1 MGCCADVTTVVVLF
15 HFAVMIFLTFAI
27 LYCVYV
33 LWCCHSPLNRRI
45 RGADVSGATGGL
57 RTLCSLFMGRDV
69 RGYRTTET
77 SQVDNLMRVGEYLAD
92 DGFSYSRLKKL
103 WIRSRRTREDQLF
116 LEALVDINYWC
127 YRRREHWLRR
137 GVEDEWRF
145 NGSPADEG
153 APDLE
158 QSRARAPRRLEP
170 DRDAALREFG
180 RMINHYEG
188 ALRCWKSL
196 RQGAVVQSPV
206 QLCADSVY
214 RAHMRSRFAL
224 SNNSNSVRPHIL
236 LSTFVSNVKMA
247 ECARIFFL
255 RIHSRPIAVGATLFI
270 LVVLKFLTHELNGYL
285 AWNES
290 TGAGACVEGFLCA
303 LARLDALYSWPVVF
317 LLFIGFSITT
327 YMSFRDYPP
336 SFYGFDRVKNAYLSQ
351 EVIAF
356 SFTVESV
363 LLTVAALSPDDGAN
377 PLMKA
382 MCFLLYVANGL
393 ICISVRCRIKEVLD
407 SASAKRGDR

>member
-1 MGCCADVTTVVVLF
+1 MK
-15 HFAVMIFLTFAI
+15 
-27 LYCVYV
+27 
-33 LWCCHSPLNRRI
+33 
-45 RGADVSGATGGL
+45 
-57 RTLCSLFMGRDV
+57 RDV
-69 RGYRTTET
+69 REYRTTET

-103 WIRSRRTREDQLF
+103 WIRSRRTRKDQLF

-127 YRRREHWLRR
+127 YRRRECWLRH
-137 GVEDEWRF
+137 GVEDESRF

-153 APDLE
+153 APDPE
-158 QSRARAPRRLEP
+158 QSRARAPERSELN
-170 DRDAALREFG
+170 RDAALREFG

-196 RQGAVVQSPV
+196 QQGAVVQSPV

-224 SNNSNSVRPHIL
+224 SNNPNSVRPHIL
-236 LSTFVSNVKMA
+236 LSTFVSNVRMA
-247 ECARIFFL
+247 ECARIFFF
-255 RIHSRPIAVGATLFI
+255 RIHSRPIGVGVILFI
-270 LVVLKFLTHELNGYL
+270 FVVLKFLAHEFSGYL
-285 AWNES
+285 AWSES
-290 TGAGACVEGFLCA
+290 TGAGARVEGFRA
-303 LARLDALYSWPVVF
+303 LEGFDASYPWPVVF
-317 LLFIGFSITT
+317 VLFIAFSITT

-336 SFYGFDRVKNAYLSQ
+336 SFYGFSRVKHAYLSQ

-377 PLMKA
+377 PLVKA
-382 MCFLLYVANGL
+382 MCFLLYVVNGL
-393 ICISVRCRIKEVLD
+393 ICISVRWRIKEVLD
-407 SASAKRGDR
+407 SASARRGDR

>member
-1 MGCCADVTTVVVLF
+1 MTAVEVALF
-15 HFAVMIFLTFAI
+15 VAILFLTFVI
-27 LYCVYV
+27 PHCVSV
-33 LWCCHSPLNRRI
+33 LWYFRSPLSRRV
-45 RGADVSGATGGL
+45 RGADVSGAAGGL
-57 RTLCSLFMGRDV
+57 RTLFGLFMGRDV

-127 YRRREHWLRR
+127 YRRREHWLRP

-145 NGSPADEG
+145 NGSSTGEG
-153 APDLE
+153 APDSEQGRALVPECLE
-158 QSRARAPRRLEP
+158 L

-180 RMINHYEG
+180 RMINRYEG
-188 ALRCWKSL
+188 ALSCWKSL
-196 RQGAVVQSPV
+196 QQGAVVESPV

-214 RAHMRSRFAL
+214 QAHMRSRFGPF
-224 SNNSNSVRPHIL
+224 NSPNSVRPHIL
-236 LSTFVSNVKMA
+236 LSTFVSNVRMA
-247 ECARIFFL
+247 ECARIFFF
-255 RIHSRPIAVGATLFI
+255 RIHSRPIGVGAILFI
-270 LVVLKFLTHELNGYL
+270 LVVLKFLAHELNGYL
-285 AWNES
+285 MWNES
-290 TGAGACVEGFLCA
+290 TGAGARVEGFRA
-303 LARLDALYSWPVVF
+303 LEGFGASHPWPMVF
-317 LLFIGFSITT
+317 ILFIAFSITT

-336 SFYGFDRVKNAYLSQ
+336 SFYGFNRMKHAYLSQ

-363 LLTVAALSPDDGAN
+363 LLTVAALSPDDGGN

-382 MCFLLYVANGL
+382 MCFLLYVVNGL
-393 ICISVRCRIKEVLD
+393 ICISVRWRIKEVLD
-407 SASAKRGDR
+407 SAPAKREDR

>member
-1 MGCCADVTTVVVLF
+1 MTTVVVLF
-15 HFAVMIFLTFAI
+15 LFAVMIFLTFAI
-27 LYCVYV
+27 PHCVSV
-33 LWCCHSPLNRRI
+33 LWYCHSPLNRRI
-45 RGADVSGATGGL
+45 RGADVSGASGGL
-57 RTLCSLFMGRDV
+57 RTLYDLFMKRDV

-103 WIRSRRTREDQLF
+103 WFRSRRTRKDQLF

-127 YRRREHWLRR
+127 NKRRENWLRH
-137 GVEDEWRF
+137 GVEDESRF

-153 APDLE
+153 APDPE
-158 QSRARAPRRLEP
+158 QSRARAPERSELS
-170 DRDAALREFG
+170 RDAALREFG
-180 RMINHYEG
+180 RMINHSEG
-188 ALRCWKSL
+188 ALSCWKSL
-196 RQGAVVQSPV
+196 QQGAVVQSPV

-214 RAHMRSRFAL
+214 RAHVRSRFAL
-224 SNNSNSVRPHIL
+224 SNNPNSVRPHIL
-236 LSTFVSNVKMA
+236 LSTFVSNVRMA
-247 ECARIFFL
+247 ECARIFFF
-255 RIHSRPIAVGATLFI
+255 RIHSRPIGVGVILFI
-270 LVVLKFLTHELNGYL
+270 FVVLKFLAHEFNGYL

-290 TGAGACVEGFLCA
+290 TGAGAHVEGFRA
-303 LARLDALYSWPVVF
+303 LERFDARYPWPVVF
-317 LLFIGFSITT
+317 VLFIAFSITT

-336 SFYGFDRVKNAYLSQ
+336 SFYGFNRLKHAYLSQ

-377 PLMKA
+377 PLVKA
-382 MCFLLYVANGL
+382 MCFLLYVVNGL
-393 ICISVRCRIKEVLD
+393 ICISVRWRIKEVID

>member
-1 MGCCADVTTVVVLF
+1 MSTVEVLLF
-15 HFAVMIFLTFAI
+15 VIIIFLIFAI
-27 LYCVYV
+27 PHCVSV
-33 LWCCHSPLNRRI
+33 LWYCHSPLNRRM
-45 RGADVSGATGGL
+45 RGADVSGASGGL
-57 RTLCSLFMGRDV
+57 RTLYDLFLGRDV

-127 YRRREHWLRR
+127 YRRRECWLRH

-145 NGSPADEG
+145 NGSPAGEG
-153 APDLE
+153 GPDPE
-158 QSRARAPRRLEP
+158 QSCARAPERPEL

-180 RMINHYEG
+180 RMISHYEG
-188 ALRCWKSL
+188 ALSCWKSL
-196 RQGAVVQSPV
+196 QQGAVVESPV

-224 SNNSNSVRPHIL
+224 SNNPNSLRPHIL
-236 LSTFVSNVKMA
+236 LTTFVSNVRMA
-247 ECARIFFL
+247 ECARIFFF
-255 RIHSRPIAVGATLFI
+255 RIHSRPIGVGVVLFI
-270 LVVLKFLTHELNGYL
+270 FVVLKFLAHELNGYL

-290 TGAGACVEGFLCA
+290 TGAGARVEGFRA
-303 LARLDALYSWPVVF
+303 LEGFDAPYPWPVVF
-317 LLFIGFSITT
+317 ILFIAFSITT

-336 SFYGFDRVKNAYLSQ
+336 SFYGFNRMKHAYLSQ

-377 PLMKA
+377 PLAKA
-382 MCFLLYVANGL
+382 MCFLLYVVNGL
-393 ICISVRCRIKEVLD
+393 ICISVRWRIKEVLD

>member
-1 MGCCADVTTVVVLF
+1 
-15 HFAVMIFLTFAI
+15 
-27 LYCVYV
+27 
-33 LWCCHSPLNRRI
+33 
-45 RGADVSGATGGL
+45 
-57 RTLCSLFMGRDV
+57 MGRDV

-92 DGFSYSRLKKL
+92 DGFSYSRLKRL
-103 WIRSRRTREDQLF
+103 WIRSRRTPEDQLF

-145 NGSPADEG
+145 NGSPADER

-158 QSRARAPRRLEP
+158 QSRARAPERLEP

-180 RMINHYEG
+180 RMVNHYEG

-224 SNNSNSVRPHIL
+224 SNNPNSVRPHIL

-247 ECARIFFL
+247 ECARIFFF

-270 LVVLKFLTHELNGYL
+270 LVVFKFLTHELNGYL
-285 AWNES
+285 MWNES
-290 TGAGACVEGFLCA
+290 TDAGARVEGFRA
-303 LARLDALYSWPVVF
+303 LEGFDASYPWPVVF
-317 LLFIGFSITT
+317 VLFIAFSITT

-336 SFYGFDRVKNAYLSQ
+336 SFYRFNRVKHAYLSQ

-377 PLMKA
+377 PLVKA
-382 MCFLLYVANGL
+382 MCFLLYVVNGL
-393 ICISVRCRIKEVLD
+393 ICISVRWRIKEVLD

>member
-1 MGCCADVTTVVVLF
+1 MK
-15 HFAVMIFLTFAI
+15 
-27 LYCVYV
+27 
-33 LWCCHSPLNRRI
+33 
-45 RGADVSGATGGL
+45 
-57 RTLCSLFMGRDV
+57 RDV

-127 YRRREHWLRR
+127 YKRREYWSRH

-145 NGSPADEG
+145 NGSPAGEG
-153 APDLE
+153 GPDPERSRVLSAPERPEL
-158 QSRARAPRRLEP
+158 

-188 ALRCWKSL
+188 ALSCWNSL
-196 RQGAVVQSPV
+196 RQGAAVESPV

-214 RAHMRSRFAL
+214 RAHMRSRL
-224 SNNSNSVRPHIL
+224 GLPGDTDSVRPHIL
-236 LSTFVSNVKMA
+236 LSAFVSNVRMA
-247 ECARIFFL
+247 ERARISFF
-255 RIHSRPIAVGATLFI
+255 RIHTPPIVVGIALFI
-270 LVVLKFLTHELNGYL
+270 LVMLKFLAHELNEYL
-285 AWNES
+285 MRNES
-290 TGAGACVEGFLCA
+290 TGAEESVNWVRA
-303 LARLDALYSWPVVF
+303 LAWFNAFYPWPVVF
-317 LLFIGFSITT
+317 LLFIAFSITT

-336 SFYGFDRVKNAYLSQ
+336 SFYGFNRVKHAYLSQ

-377 PLMKA
+377 PLVKA
-382 MCFLLYVANGL
+382 MCFLLYVVNGL
-393 ICISVRCRIKEVLD
+393 ICISVRWRIKEVLD